1 EIMVIPRLSE
11 RLTCMIFRRR
21 FEIEAEEL
29 LPDISILR
37 DAHMELKNSEKFK
50 KLLKTV
56 LAIGNYLNG
65 SSFRGNAYGFQL
77 NALLNM
83 GDTKAA
89 ENNTKGAATLL
100 HYLAVT
106 LEENQKELVNFM
118 DELPHLEPAARVSV
132 VTVMASVNNWATG
145 VSHIR
150 EEIHALDKI
159 KILPNNDRFVE
170 EFVEFIEPTVT
181 KIRDMAKKLDNEL
194 KQLLLYYGEDP
205 SSTKPEDFFKLI
217 VSFASYFA
225 KARKENEELQ
235 KKAEKERERERNRLV
250 NRRPS
255 DTSSVSSSIA
265 GKGEFDD
272 AIRELRS
279 GLRRG
284 RGRPVSKVFMDAQ
297 AEEPSTENF

>member
-1 EIMVIPRLSE
+1 
-11 RLTCMIFRRR
+11 
-21 FEIEAEEL
+21 
-29 LPDISILR
+29 
-37 DAHMELKNSEKFK
+37 
-50 KLLKTV
+50 
-56 LAIGNYLNG
+56 
-65 SSFRGNAYGFQL
+65 
-77 NALLNM
+77 M

-106 LEENQKELVNFM
+106 LEENQKELINFM
-118 DELPHLEPAARVSV
+118 DELPHLESAARVSV
-132 VTVMASVNNWATG
+132 VTVMASVNNLATG

-150 EEIHALDKI
+150 EEIHALKKI
-159 KILPNNDRFVE
+159 KKLQNNDRFVE
-170 EFVEFIEPTVT
+170 VMGEFVEFIEPTVT
-181 KIRDMAKKLDNEL
+181 KIRDLAKKLDNEL
-194 KQLLLYYGEDP
+194 KQLLVYYGEDP

-225 KARKENEELQ
+225 KARMENEELR

-265 GKGEFDD
+265 GKGDFDD

-284 RGRPVSKVFMDAQ
+284 RGRPVSKVFMDVQ
-297 AEEPSTENF
+297 VEESPNSLASSNLTENF